1 MTRLYEGVVDV
12 TDIGFAVDPLE
23 VEQIVKSIEQLLPG
37 ASNEFLDICRK
48 TRPLVSLHKRNKVRE
63 TRKDLRDLLGY
74 LTRAKETYEN
84 LNSAS
89 QMSLQADFGLVLET
103 LLANVDSANSH
114 AKGLRDG
121 KPPLDY
127 RYYLAV
133 DVARLIRKYGKQPQA
148 VSFIQGKKN
157 QPTDQTYHEIFKH
170 AVRLVDG
177 IITDRL
183 FEYLQYGVAN
193 S

>member
-1 MTRLYEGVVDV
+1 MTKLYEGVVDV
-12 TDIGFAVDPLE
+12 TDIRFAVDPLE
-23 VEQIVKSIEQLLPG
+23 VEQIVNSIEQLLPG
-37 ASNEFLDICRK
+37 ASNEFLDICRN
-48 TRPLVSLHKRNKVRE
+48 TRPFVSLHELNKVGQ
-63 TRKDLRDLLGY
+63 TRKDLRNLLGY
-74 LTRAKETYEN
+74 LIKAKETYED
-84 LNSAS
+84 LNPAG

-103 LLANVDSANSH
+103 LLANVDSANSY

-121 KPPLDY
+121 KPSLHY
-127 RYYLAV
+127 RNFLAV

-183 FEYLQYGVAN
+183 FEYLQYGAAN